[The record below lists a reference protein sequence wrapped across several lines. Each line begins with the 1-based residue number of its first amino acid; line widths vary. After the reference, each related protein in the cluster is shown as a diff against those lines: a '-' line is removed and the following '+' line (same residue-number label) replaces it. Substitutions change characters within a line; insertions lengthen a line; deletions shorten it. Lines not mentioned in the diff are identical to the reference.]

1 MDVDWCLSCNC
12 RIDPLTAKGPYCSA
26 ECLSFAEPSSSSRIL
41 APVPAASADR
51 RILQWLQT
59 IPPHEPAG
67 APACPSPDDASASPL
82 CVRPPKPLPQ
92 HQPELIKRMAGATPR
107 PTLSVCSPTQ
117 VRAFHTPASSRTY
130 SQAKSTT
137 PSEASTSLTSLLS
150 EPMVVT
156 PAEESRFGAGISSL
170 VPPWAH
176 RDRTRSS
183 APREDDVKNTY
194 YYSLPPLEK
203 GRTSSVSKPKKTPS
217 PRPAVSANRKPPA
230 KKPAR
235 VGGWTSTPTETHT
248 PTPVMFPSCRSFDVD
263 WDEDGDI
270 LIPPD
275 SQYHPAY
282 RMKHEA
288 SYVEECDV
296 RCRPRTPSP
305 THSMSSTGSSVLFMA
320 PKRRGPVRGR
330 VGVPCA

>member
-1 MDVDWCLSCNC
+1 MDVDWCLSCSC

-26 ECLSFAEPSSSSRIL
+26 ECLSFAEPSSSSRIM
-41 APVPAASADR
+41 ATPPAASAAC
-51 RILQWLQT
+51 RIREWLQT
-59 IPPHEPAG
+59 IPPHDPAG
-67 APACPSPDDASASPL
+67 APAHPSQDGTSTSL
-82 CVRPPKPLPQ
+82 ISVRSPKPLPQ

-107 PTLSVCSPTQ
+107 PTLSVSSPTQ

-156 PAEESRFGAGISSL
+156 PAEECRFGTGISAF

-176 RDRTRSS
+176 RDRTRST
-183 APREDDVKNTY
+183 APREGAVKNSY

-203 GRTSSVSKPKKTPS
+203 GTSSSEFKPKKTPS
-217 PRPAVSANRKPPA
+217 PRPAVFVNRKPPA
-230 KKPAR
+230 KKPTR

-248 PTPVMFPSCRSFDVD
+248 PTPVIFPSCRSFDVD

-270 LIPPD
+270 FIAPD

-282 RMKHEA
+282 RTKHEA
-288 SYVEECDV
+288 SYVEEEIVYCA
-296 RCRPRTPSP
+296 RSPSP
-305 THSMSSTGSSVLFMA
+305 AGSTSSTGSSVLFMA
-320 PKRRGPVRGR
+320 PKRRGGIRGR
-330 VGVPCA
+330 VTAPRA

>member
-1 MDVDWCLSCNC
+1 MDVDWCLSCSC

-26 ECLSFAEPSSSSRIL
+26 ECLSFAEPSSSSRIM
-41 APVPAASADR
+41 ATPPAASAAC
-51 RILQWLQT
+51 RIREWLQT
-59 IPPHEPAG
+59 IPPDDPAG
-67 APACPSPDDASASPL
+67 APALPSQDGASTSPIS
-82 CVRPPKPLPQ
+82 VRSPKPLPQ

-107 PTLSVCSPTQ
+107 PTLSVSSPTQ

-156 PAEESRFGAGISSL
+156 PAEECRFGTGISAF

-176 RDRTRSS
+176 RDRTRST
-183 APREDDVKNTY
+183 APREGAVKNSY

-203 GRTSSVSKPKKTPS
+203 GSSSSEFKPKKTPS
-217 PRPAVSANRKPPA
+217 PRPAVFVNRKPPA
-230 KKPAR
+230 KKPTR

-248 PTPVMFPSCRSFDVD
+248 PTPVIFPSCRSFDVD

-270 LIPPD
+270 FIAPD

-282 RMKHEA
+282 RTKHEA
-288 SYVEECDV
+288 SYVEEEIVYCA
-296 RCRPRTPSP
+296 RPPSP
-305 THSMSSTGSSVLFMA
+305 ARSTSSTGSSVLFMA
-320 PKRRGPVRGR
+320 PKRRGGIHGR
-330 VGVPCA
+330 VIAPRA